1 MGVLI
6 LGATSTIARATANE
20 YASLGNSLYL
30 AARDVEEV
38 ERLAADLRVRHG
50 ATVHAD
56 TFDARET
63 GDHGTLIQRAA
74 EAVDGLDTVV
84 VAFGEMGDQAASEA
98 DFSSALPILE
108 TNYIGAIS
116 ICEEAARV
124 MIGRGRGTIIGI
136 SSVAGDRGRPS
147 NYFYGSTKGGFSLY
161 LQGLRGRLRQHGVHV
176 VAAKLGFVD
185 TPMTYGLKTKIPIA
199 SPESVAKALVN
210 AGRKR
215 RDTFYY
221 PWFWRYVMLIV
232 KAVPERMFK
241 RLKM

>member
-124 MIGRGRGTIIGI
+124 MIGR
-136 SSVAGDRGRPS
+136 DRGRPS

>member
-20 YASLGNSLYL
+20 YARLGSPVYL
-30 AARDVEEV
+30 AARDLEEA

-50 ATVHAD
+50 VTAQAD
-56 TFDARET
+56 TFDARVT
-63 GDHGTLIQRAA
+63 GGHGALIQRAA
-74 EAVDGLDTVV
+74 EALDGLDTVV
-84 VAFGEMGDQAASEA
+84 VAFGEMGDQAAAEA
-98 DFSSALPILE
+98 DFDNALPILE
-108 TNYIGAIS
+108 TNYVGAIS
-116 ICEEAARV
+116 ICEETARV
-124 MIGRGRGTIIGI
+124 MIERGRGTIIGI
-136 SSVAGDRGRPS
+136 SSVAGDRGRQS
-147 NYFYGSTKGGFSLY
+147 NYFYGSAKGGFSLY
-161 LQGLRGRLRQHGVHV
+161 LQGLRARLRQHGIHV

-199 SPESVAKALVN
+199 SPEGAAKALVN

-221 PWFWRYVMLIV
+221 PWFWRYVMFIV
-232 KAVPERMFK
+232 KAVPERVFK